1 MSLDEITCKTNIYAL
16 NFSILK
22 FMESILQMQ
31 MEQRL
36 SSVYKVKL
44 GLLYPLAPIE
54 GLPTV
59 KLLKFITEICL

>member
-1 MSLDEITCKTNIYAL
+1 
-16 NFSILK
+16 
-22 FMESILQMQ
+22 MQ

-59 KLLKFITEICL
+59 KLLKFITEICLWRSHGKDTIDIDIDFITLPLHDNPFD